1 MTEREPEEEYT
12 IFGYGSLIW
21 KVGTAEKYAF
31 SLYTN
36 PHSGHVYNRAI
47 SSHHHMSSNG
57 HYVRR
62 FAQSSSDHRG
72 TPEFP
77 GRVVTLIHADEWAH
91 FNSQDAFPHEDTV
104 WGVAYTIDPIYAKE
118 VKEYLGELESELWGL
133 NEYLHDCRIDYRE
146 KDGYTIHRVD
156 VYGINDGTEFVAVSQ
171 ATVNIKESLLKG
183 RQLVQNHSII
193 LPSEYLKVSDHQD
206 YLMELSK
213 AVREL
218 APDSRDSHLEQLEIR
233 VKELERLHTQ
243 TSS

>member
-1 MTEREPEEEYT
+1 MTERESEEEYT

-21 KVGTAEKYAF
+21 KPP
-31 SLYTN
+31 
-36 PHSGHVYNRAI
+36 PHVIKRTPGFLK
-47 SSHHHMSSNG
+47 

-91 FNSQDAFPHEDTV
+91 FNSQDAFPHEDIV

-118 VKEYLGELESELWGL
+118 VKEYL
-133 NEYLHDCRIDYRE
+133 DYRE
-146 KDGYTIHRVD
+146 KDGYTIHKVD
-156 VYGINDGTEFVAVSQ
+156 VYGIKDGTEFVAVSQ
-171 ATVNIKESLLKG
+171 ATVYVGKADN
-183 RQLVQNHSII
+183 
-193 LPSEYLKVSDHQD
+193 PSFVGSEPFDYLAKRIFDSVGPSGANKD

-218 APDSRDSHLEQLEIR
+218 APDSCDSHLEQLEIR
-233 VKELERLHTQ
+233 VKELEKLHAQ
-243 TSS
+243 KSS